1 MRQLPFSIDAEIA
14 LLGTLLVYPEAV
26 NGMGEYNLRL
36 DDFYI
41 GAHQTIFEHMMV
53 IIDSGRLL
61 DANTLVVRLKDHN
74 VLDAVGGMEFLFTLT
89 QNTAT
94 PSSIKHYVDVV
105 QEKAQIRRLI
115 GVGELIAEQ
124 GFDTSVQLDN
134 LLDLAEK
141 SILEVTRIRRT
152 TDMLTSREVVNEFM
166 RNLEDIRNNKGRIT
180 GLYTGFR
187 RLDQITNGLQK
198 GDLIILAARP
208 SVGKT
213 AFALNLALNVAR
225 RNDQGTAGAAIFSL
239 EMPATHLMSRMLS
252 AMSSVKSEYLRSGNL
267 NDERLNN
274 LNTAAAI
281 MSQLNIFIDD
291 SSTITVPEIF
301 SKCRK
306 LKAEGNLDIIIIDY
320 IQLISGSGNADSR
333 QQEVSEISRGLKQL
347 AREMEVPVIAL
358 SQLSRLVERR
368 ENKVPQL
375 SDLRESG
382 SIEQD
387 ADIVMFL
394 YREDYYSDREGD
406 DLGETQE
413 KPEITEVIVKISKHR
428 QGALDDIILQFN
440 ASKSAFYG
448 TAENEE
454 RYE

>member
-26 NGMGEYNLRL
+26 RGMGEYNLRV

-41 GAHQTIFEHMMV
+41 GAHRTIFEHMMV
-53 IIDSGRLL
+53 IIDSGRML

-74 VLDAVGGMEFLFTLT
+74 DLDTVGGMDALFNLT
-89 QNTAT
+89 QNSAT
-94 PSSIKHYVDVV
+94 PASIKHYVEVV

-115 GVGELIAEQ
+115 GVGQLITEQ
-124 GFDTSVQLDN
+124 GFDTSVQMDN

-166 RNLEDIRNNKGRIT
+166 RNLEEIRKNKNTMT
-180 GLYTGFR
+180 GLHTGFR
-187 RLDQITNGLQK
+187 KLDLITNGLQK

-213 AFALNLALNVAR
+213 AFALNIALNVAR
-225 RNDQGTAGAAIFSL
+225 RNSNGKAGAAIFSL

-306 LKAEGNLDIIIIDY
+306 LSAEGKLDIIIIDY
-320 IQLISGSGNADSR
+320 IQLISGSGTADSR
-333 QQEVSEISRGLKQL
+333 QQEVSEISRSLKQL

-394 YREDYYSDREGD
+394 YREDYYTDREGD
-406 DLGETQE
+406 DLGQE
-413 KPEITEVIVKISKHR
+413 KVQEEITEVMVKISKHR

-454 RYE
+454 RY